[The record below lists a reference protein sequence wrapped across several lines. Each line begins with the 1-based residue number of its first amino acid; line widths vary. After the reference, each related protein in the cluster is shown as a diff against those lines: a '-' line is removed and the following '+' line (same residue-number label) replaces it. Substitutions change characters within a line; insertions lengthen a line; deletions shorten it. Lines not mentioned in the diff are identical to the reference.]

1 MKKVFLVFEGNAWL
15 SNDSLTLMGVYD
27 DFTKA
32 IQDILEEMSLN
43 LMLNGEETADSVAK
57 MLVNYHQ
64 TQGFD
69 TNYIIKTAKLNEWE
83 EI

>member
-1 MKKVFLVFEGNAWL
+1 
-15 SNDSLTLMGVYD
+15 MGVYD
-27 DFTKA
+27 NITKA

-43 LMLNGEETADSVAK
+43 LALNGEETAESVAK
-57 MLVNYHQ
+57 FLLAEHQ

-69 TNYIIKTAKLNEWE
+69 TNYIIKTANLNEWE